1 MILLAWVVPG
11 LGITEEWYS
20 LDSLSDI
27 GISLIFFFYGLKLS
41 PRQVMQGLN
50 NYKLHFLIQFSTFIL
65 FPIIVISALPFIN
78 TEEGHMLWLAVF
90 FLAALPSTVS
100 SSVVMVSMAKGNV
113 PGSIFNAS
121 ISGLIGIIAT
131 PLWMGVFMGGD
142 SQGFDFVDSLVSLM
156 IKILLPVILGLMLH
170 KYLGKMAVNN
180 SKLLAWF
187 DKSVILAI
195 VYKSFSESFESGL
208 LDSIGIVDLV
218 ILFLVVIALFVL
230 VYQIINR
237 LSRQFKFNRED
248 RITAI
253 FNGSKKSLVH
263 GTVMSKVLF
272 GNMASQGIFIIP
284 IMIYHALQ
292 LIVISF
298 IAQKMSKEVDV

>member
-131 PLWMGVFMGGD
+131 PLWMGLFMGGD